1 MHLCMFVCLLILGY
15 AVLSIF
21 WYELV
26 KELVKAFKPYFDCPF
41 QAFHF
46 LRKHAGAAIAS
57 AAQAMIIPDF
67 FAQVAGIC
75 VRRIAHSFK
84 YVIEHDFASNRA
96 VATGLLKTIWR

>member
-1 MHLCMFVCLLILGY
+1 MFVCLLILGY

-26 KELVKAFKPYFDCPF
+26 KELVKAFKPYIDCLL
-41 QAFHF
+41 QDLHL
-46 LRKHAGAAIAS
+46 LRSHVGAAMAS
-57 AAQAMIIPDF
+57 AAHAFNIPDF